1 MTSPMPVPP
10 VEGVARHGT
19 VTSPWAEQV
28 IIRREL
34 LHDGVR
40 ASITRLCLATA
51 LFVGLASLPASPW
64 WVFLAAVFPLVH
76 GSAEILSHLD
86 LQRSGAPRRVW
97 VRAISATTRGAWD
110 RGRFV
115 NATGVWGLFTVVV
128 LTLGVLGLVAPAQGP
143 VWALVTVWLATV
155 LYAMSG
161 SRSVLSDAPFARRSP
176 RLRARWTKVGARW
189 GAGPALAGFFIG
201 LLAFVQARR
210 GPFPADALPA
220 LVLVCLLPVLMRAE
234 LSMVDRILRAAD
246 EEHALVSAELRRS
259 VAETARDTVAP
270 VAASARY
277 ALRDMD
283 APTARSAS
291 EALQN
296 LPLLVEALA
305 ANPGRARVDGLPVEA
320 VERALSVATAEYAG
334 LVDLDITAHRLTTD
348 ELDTCLRIVRQV
360 LASLDPDA
368 AGHWAS
374 VTLRLHSERTLLLD
388 LTSTDAAGLTG
399 AVAAVGDLLSLVQGH
414 VEILDADAGAV
425 TVHMELPLPRWRH
438 DPAS

>member
-1 MTSPMPVPP
+1 MTTPTPAPP
-10 VEGVARHGT
+10 VEGFARHGT

-34 LHDGVR
+34 LHDGIR

-51 LFVGLASLPASPW
+51 LFVGLANLPASPW
-64 WVFLAAVFPLVH
+64 WVFIAAVFPLVQ
-76 GSAEILSHLD
+76 GLAEILSHLD
-86 LQRSGAPRRVW
+86 LQRSGAPRRAW
-97 VRAISATTRGAWD
+97 VRAISATTRSAWN
-110 RGRFV
+110 RGRIV
-115 NATGVWGLFTVVV
+115 NATGIWGLITVLV
-128 LTLGVLGLVAPAQGP
+128 LAVGVLGWVAPAQGP

-161 SRSVLSDAPFARRSP
+161 TRSVLSDAPFARRSP
-176 RLRARWTKVGARW
+176 RQRTRWAKVGSRW
-189 GAGPALAGFFIG
+189 GAGPALAGFSIG

-270 VAASARY
+270 VAASARH
-277 ALRDMD
+277 ALRDTD

-305 ANPGRARVDGLPVEA
+305 ANPGRATLDGLPVEA
-320 VERALSVATAEYAG
+320 VQRALMVATAEYAG
-334 LVDLDITAHRLTTD
+334 LVVLDITADRLTTD

-360 LASLDPDA
+360 LDSLGADA

-374 VTLRLHSERTLLLD
+374 VTLRLRSERTLLLD

-399 AVAAVGDLLSLVQGH
+399 AVSAVGDLLSLVQGH
-414 VEILDADAGAV
+414 VEILDAEAGAV